1 MLEKTLLDRFLQSFK
16 KGTLTVHFWDGTT
29 TTYGSGLPKATLT
42 IKTHRVFRAM
52 VRDVPLAVGEA
63 YMDGTIDIEPLDNFF
78 QIVNIN
84 RASYTNKLV
93 KLAIALRHTQRNH
106 KGAHKRQIQHHY
118 DLGNDF
124 YKMWLDNETMAY
136 TCAYYK
142 TPQDSLEKAQVQKFE
157 HVLRKLQIKPGQHL
171 LDIGC
176 GWGHLLVKAA
186 KDYKATGLGV
196 TLSAEQYAYA
206 TELAKQQG
214 VDKQIKFELLDYQDL
229 ADRKPYQY
237 DRVYSVGILEHVG
250 RGNYDTYFDVVDKML
265 KPGGISFVHTI
276 SQEFPHRTD
285 KWLDKYIFPGG
296 YLPTVSQITERLPE
310 HNFRLMD
317 YENIRLHYAMTLDE
331 WWRRYEKH
339 SAQVIKMFDERFYRM
354 WRFWLAASASGFR
367 YGNISLSHFLF
378 TKGLRNDLPLTRD
391 YMYSNKK

>member
-1 MLEKTLLDRFLQSFK
+1 MLEKTILDRFLQSFT
-16 KGTLTVHFWDGTT
+16 KGTLVVNFWDGTQ
-29 TTYGSGLPKATLT
+29 TTYGSGTPKTT
-42 IKTHRVFRAM
+42 VTFKTPKVPRAM

-63 YMDGTIDIEPLDNFF
+63 YMNGNLDIEPLDAFF
-78 QIVNIN
+78 QIVNTN
-84 RASYTNKLV
+84 RESYTNKLV
-93 KLAIALRHTQRNH
+93 KLAIALRHTQRNT
-106 KGAHKRQIQHHY
+106 KSAHKHQIQHHY

-157 HVLRKLQIKPGQHL
+157 HVLRKLQVQSGHHL

-186 KDYKATGLGV
+186 KDYQATGLGV
-196 TLSAEQYAYA
+196 TLSAEQHAYA
-206 TELAKQQG
+206 NDLAKREK
-214 VDKQIKFELLDYQDL
+214 VDKQVKFELLDYQDL
-229 ADRKPYQY
+229 VERKPYQY

-250 RGNYDTYFDVVDKML
+250 RGNYDTYFNVVNKML
-265 KPGGISFVHTI
+265 KPGGISFAHTI

-296 YLPTVSQITERLPE
+296 QLPTVAQITERLPE
-310 HNFRLMD
+310 HNFRLID
-317 YENIRLHYAMTLDE
+317 YENLRIHYAMTLDE
-331 WWRRYEKH
+331 WWRRYEEH

-367 YGNISLSHFLF
+367 YGNISLSQFVF
-378 TKGLRNDLPLTRD
+378 TKGLRNDIPLTRD
-391 YMYSNKK
+391 YMYSK

>member
-1 MLEKTLLDRFLQSFK
+1 MIQKAIFDRFLQSFT
-16 KGTLTVHFWDGTT
+16 KGTLTVNFWDGTQGV
-29 TTYGSGLPKATLT
+29 YGSGNPKATVT
-42 IKTHRVFRAM
+42 IKSTKVLRAM
-52 VRDVPLAVGEA
+52 VRDVPLAVGEG
-63 YMDGTIDIEPLDNFF
+63 YMDGTVDIEPLDAFF

-84 RASYTNKLV
+84 RDSYSNKLT
-93 KLAIALRHTQRNH
+93 KLAIALRHNQRNH
-106 KGAHKRQIQHHY
+106 KAAHKKQIQHHY

-136 TCAYYK
+136 TCAYFK
-142 TPQDSLEKAQVQKFE
+142 TPQDSLEKAQVQKFD
-157 HVLRKLQIKPGQHL
+157 HVLRKLQIEPGMNV

-206 TELAKQQG
+206 TELAKREK
-214 VDKQIKFELLDYQDL
+214 VDKLVKFELLDYQDL
-229 ADRKPYQY
+229 AERKLQF

-250 RGNYDTYFDVVDKML
+250 RGNYDIYLDVVDKML
-265 KPGGISFVHTI
+265 KPGGISFIHTI

-285 KWLDKYIFPGG
+285 KWIDTYIFPGG
-296 YLPTVSQITERLPE
+296 YLPTVSQVTERLPE
-310 HNFRLMD
+310 HNFRLID

-331 WWRRYEKH
+331 WWRRFENHKKE
-339 SAQVIKMFDERFYRM
+339 VIKMFDERFYRM

-391 YMYSNKK
+391 YMYVDVKK

>member
-1 MLEKTLLDRFLQSFK
+1 MLEKTILDRFLQSFT
-16 KGTLTVHFWDGTT
+16 KGTLTVNFWDGTRT
-29 TTYGSGLPKATLT
+29 SYGSGSPKATVTL
-42 IKTHRVFRAM
+42 KTSRVFRAM

-63 YMDGTIDIEPLDNFF
+63 YMDGTVDIQPLDAFF

-84 RASYTNKLV
+84 RDSYTGRLT

-106 KGAHKRQIQHHY
+106 RSAHKRQIQHHY

-124 YKMWLDNETMAY
+124 YKMWLDNDTMAY

-142 TPQDSLEKAQVQKFE
+142 TPNDSLEKAQVQKFD
-157 HVLRKLQIKPGQHL
+157 HVLRKLQIQPGYSL

-206 TELAKQQG
+206 QDLAKREK
-214 VDKQIKFELLDYQDL
+214 VDKQVRFELLDYQDL
-229 ADRKPYQY
+229 ADRELQF

-250 RGNYDTYFDVVDKML
+250 RGNYDTYFNVVDKML
-265 KPGGISFVHTI
+265 KPGGVSFAHTI

-285 KWLDKYIFPGG
+285 KWIDKYIFPGG

-310 HNFRLMD
+310 HNFRLLD
-317 YENIRLHYAMTLDE
+317 YENLRIHYAMTLDE
-331 WWRRYEKH
+331 WWRRFEKH
-339 SAQVIKMFDERFYRM
+339 RTQVIKMFDERFYRM
-354 WRFWLAASASGFR
+354 WRFWLAASSSGFR
-367 YGNISLSHFLF
+367 YGNLSLSQFVF
-378 TKGLRNDLPLTRD
+378 TKGLRNDIPLTRD
-391 YMYSNKK
+391 YMYASKK